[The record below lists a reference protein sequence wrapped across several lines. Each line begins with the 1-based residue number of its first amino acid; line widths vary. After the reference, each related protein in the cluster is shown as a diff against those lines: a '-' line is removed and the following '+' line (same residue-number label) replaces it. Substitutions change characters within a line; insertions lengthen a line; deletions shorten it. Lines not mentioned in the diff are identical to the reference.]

1 MFTIEGQRHSK
12 VQTLDQCSMY
22 ALFVSLIFDLA
33 MMTMFADDN
42 YVICWNKHLT
52 KLMKEMKETL
62 EFIIK

>member
-1 MFTIEGQRHSK
+1 
-12 VQTLDQCSMY
+12 MY